1 MRLPA
6 FLLAVALALAAAADA
21 AAADAAHGQELYEL
35 RCGGCHSLDANRV
48 GPAHRGVYGRKA
60 GSAPNFNYSTAVKNS
75 TVVWEEKTL
84 DAWLTN
90 PQALIPGQR
99 MNFRVAYRR
108 GPRRYHRLSAP
119 AVGQM
124 SDSRAPSGNPGAHD
138 CLARGAGRIRRSVS
152 SRRSTQRSGTAR
164 PRAAAGRP
172 ASAGLHG
179 RPSQ

>member
-6 FLLAVALALAAAADA
+6 LSLAVFALAAAAPA
-21 AAADAAHGQELYEL
+21 AAADAAHGQELYES

-60 GSAPNFNYSTAVKNS
+60 GSAPNFSYSTAVKNA

-99 MNFRVAYRR
+99 MNFRLSDAQMRADVIAYLRTE
-108 GPRRYHRLSAP
+108 
-119 AVGQM
+119 
-124 SDSRAPSGNPGAHD
+124 
-138 CLARGAGRIRRSVS
+138 AR
-152 SRRSTQRSGTAR
+152 
-164 PRAAAGRP
+164 
-172 ASAGLHG
+172 
-179 RPSQ
+179 